1 MANEHGVNHAATSAV
16 LLGLVMRSFGLATG
30 VGLGILLVSAL
41 FSL

>member
-1 MANEHGVNHAATSAV
+1 MTHDNSVNHAETSAV
-16 LLGLVMRSFGLATG
+16 LFGLVVRSFGLATG